1 MSGAAVFEACI
12 TACGGDDFNYID
24 SDPNYRLFLLKAK
37 ERKLKYKTWKNHFIF
52 SSHAKEVGLIS
63 RDIGN
68 AEKLS
73 IELSANGELAS
84 QAICL
89 PECIAVKYYSEALKI
104 VEVYYPFRHEISSSY
119 NDFISEYTRLSGRY
133 LSNATTRKY
142 AIKKIKNIP
151 DKVDIVFDYGGFWLS
166 WLRGAC
172 YTVIAAFTGCRDSEI
187 KSFDIYSYQEKKYAG
202 INVPVLHGI
211 DTKPNFGGVERH
223 KTWVTIPSVKK
234 AIELLWYAFS
244 FAREEWREKA
254 SSIEHIDEKERFLK
268 KVDSLFVTL
277 PHMRGHRPNAG
288 KQSIFHSLNNFVK
301 SVGYNATKD
310 DVLEFDLLNPTRK
323 GELKVGEVLRVHP
336 HAFRRTFA
344 VYLVRNKL
352 ASLLD
357 IKYQFKHMNIAMTSW
372 YANQANIASHVDMM
386 IDAELQ
392 GEIAGE
398 NHNYMTDTFYYMY
411 NEAAT
416 LAGPEG
422 RRIKNLRAEGDVSI
436 YLSREEISK
445 QVKEGRLSIVE
456 HPGGYCTNPDC
467 DRICDMTTCQY
478 KVVTKDKA
486 MSLVTIRER
495 LIVKYN
501 ELLASGLDMPNVCSK
516 IFYEIRSIEKV
527 LSEHYIDFVAFD
539 NKELDI

>member
-1 MSGAAVFEACI
+1 
-12 TACGGDDFNYID
+12 
-24 SDPNYRLFLLKAK
+24 
-37 ERKLKYKTWKNHFIF
+37 
-52 SSHAKEVGLIS
+52 
-63 RDIGN
+63 
-68 AEKLS
+68 
-73 IELSANGELAS
+73 
-84 QAICL
+84 
-89 PECIAVKYYSEALKI
+89 
-104 VEVYYPFRHEISSSY
+104 
-119 NDFISEYTRLSGRY
+119 
-133 LSNATTRKY
+133 
-142 AIKKIKNIP
+142 
-151 DKVDIVFDYGGFWLS
+151 
-166 WLRGAC
+166 
-172 YTVIAAFTGCRDSEI
+172 
-187 KSFDIYSYQEKKYAG
+187 
-202 INVPVLHGI
+202 
-211 DTKPNFGGVERH
+211 
-223 KTWVTIPSVKK
+223 
-234 AIELLWYAFS
+234 
-244 FAREEWREKA
+244 
-254 SSIEHIDEKERFLK
+254 
-268 KVDSLFVTL
+268 
-277 PHMRGHRPNAG
+277 
-288 KQSIFHSLNNFVK
+288 
-301 SVGYNATKD
+301 
-310 DVLEFDLLNPTRK
+310 
-323 GELKVGEVLRVHP
+323 
-336 HAFRRTFA
+336 
-344 VYLVRNKL
+344 
-352 ASLLD
+352 
-357 IKYQFKHMNIAMTSW
+357 MNIAMTSW